1 MVFLRESMRKKH
13 LGILIFL
20 LGVFLSGCSD
30 TKSPKITSFQG
41 ISIAHRGISRI
52 TPISD
57 QDQKGNQ
64 EGIVTQELTGN
75 NPPAIEYEY
84 NESKISTPQFEENPT
99 EPPIIE
105 STPTPTPP
113 DSTSQENIPEGD
125 QSVPCKP
132 EFNQNFE
139 TKVIQL
145 INAERKKEG
154 LSPLSE
160 HTFLTQTAR
169 LHSEDMA
176 CNQFFSHVS
185 PTNGDVEQ
193 RVAFQKYTFSAIG
206 ENIAAGYNSPESV
219 VQGWMNSTGHRANIM
234 SATFTQI
241 GVGYVYLEG
250 SDLEIYWTLI
260 VGTP

>member
-1 MVFLRESMRKKH
+1 MRKKH

-20 LGVFLSGCSD
+20 LGIFLVGCSD
-30 TKSPKITSFQG
+30 IKSQDISAFQG

-57 QDQKGNQ
+57 QYPTEELVLKEDQEQASISPTLIG
-64 EGIVTQELTGN
+64 
-75 NPPAIEYEY
+75 Y
-84 NESKISTPQFEENPT
+84 ISTESEISSPEVVKNPT
-99 EPPIIE
+99 ETPINEDIR

-113 DSTSQENIPEGD
+113 QKNILENTPESD
-125 QSVPCKP
+125 QVSLCKP

-145 INAERKKEG
+145 INAERNKEG
-154 LSPLSE
+154 LPFLSE
-160 HTFLTQTAR
+160 HALLTQAAR
-169 LHSEDMA
+169 QHSADMA
-176 CNQFFSHVS
+176 CNQFFSHLS

-193 RVAFQKYTFSAIG
+193 RMALQNYTFSAIG
-206 ENIAAGYNSPESV
+206 ENIAAGYISPEDV

-234 SATFTQI
+234 SAAFTQI